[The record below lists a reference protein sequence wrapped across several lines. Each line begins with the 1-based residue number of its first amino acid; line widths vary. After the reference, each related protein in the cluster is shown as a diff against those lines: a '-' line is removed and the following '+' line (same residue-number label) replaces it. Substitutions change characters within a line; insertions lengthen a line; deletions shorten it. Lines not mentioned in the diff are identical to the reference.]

1 MLDVFGKGI
10 HLSLGGVEIQLI
22 FVEECMNKYG
32 EFICIYIYLY
42 RDVWPY
48 IWMIQ
53 IVRYVYV
60 CLQVYIG
67 ADEQDM
73 PPNNGT

>member
-1 MLDVFGKGI
+1 
-10 HLSLGGVEIQLI
+10 
-22 FVEECMNKYG
+22 
-32 EFICIYIYLY
+32 
-42 RDVWPY
+42 
-48 IWMIQ
+48 MIQ